1 MSISKKNGE
10 GYYDPTAYDALTS
23 VMKSEKAKKKVDYKP
38 LVYVCSPYSGDVDQ
52 NVKNAR
58 QFCRFALERNCIPL
72 APHLL
77 FPQFM
82 DDDNPAER
90 EMAMFMNYV
99 LLGKCDE
106 LWVFGSQVSKG
117 MELEIAVATKRN
129 QKIRWFGRKAK
140 GGQRNA

>member
-10 GYYDPTAYDALTS
+10 GYYDPTAYDALTN
-23 VMKSEKAKKKVDYKP
+23 VMKSEDPKKGSDYKP

-58 QFCRFALERNCIPL
+58 AFCRFSLEQNCIPL

-82 DDDNPAER
+82 DDDNPVER
-90 EMAMFMNYV
+90 DMAMFMNYV
-99 LLGKCDE
+99 LLGKCSE
-106 LWVFGSQVSKG
+106 LWVFGHTVSKG
-117 MELEIAVATKRN
+117 MRQEIQKARQYGKIIRYFTADLEEVVL
-129 QKIRWFGRKAK
+129 
-140 GGQRNA
+140 

>member
-10 GYYDPTAYDALTS
+10 GYYDPTAYDALTN
-23 VMKSEKAKKKVDYKP
+23 VMKSEKAKKKADYKP

-58 QFCRFALERNCIPL
+58 QFCRFALDQNCIPL

-90 EMAMFMNYV
+90 DMTMFMNYV
-99 LLGKCDE
+99 LLGKCTE
-106 LWVFGSQVSKG
+106 IWVFGHTISKG
-117 MELEIAVATKRN
+117 IRQEIKKARQYGKIIRYFTADLEEVVL
-129 QKIRWFGRKAK
+129 
-140 GGQRNA
+140 

>member
-10 GYYDPTAYDALTS
+10 GYYDPTAYDALTN
-23 VMKSEKAKKKVDYKP
+23 VMKSEKAKKKADYKP
-38 LVYVCSPYSGDVDQ
+38 LIYVCSPYSGDVSQ

-58 QFCRFALERNCIPL
+58 AFCRFALEQNCIPL

-82 DDDNPAER
+82 DDANPVER
-90 EMAMFMNYV
+90 ELAMFMNYV

-106 LWVFGSQVSKG
+106 LWVFGHTVSKG
-117 MELEIAVATKRN
+117 MRQEIQKARQYGKIIRYFTADLEEVVL
-129 QKIRWFGRKAK
+129 
-140 GGQRNA
+140 